1 MCVCLKSVRN
11 ATRDQ
16 MRDIKRKR
24 GCQSEGVVVGVVGL
38 ALKQIAFHLR
48 LLVCSSVCLSSM
60 INEPGGW

>member
-1 MCVCLKSVRN
+1 MCLKSVRN

-38 ALKQIAFHLR
+38 AIKQIAFHLR
-48 LLVCSSVCLSSM
+48 LLVCSSVCISSM